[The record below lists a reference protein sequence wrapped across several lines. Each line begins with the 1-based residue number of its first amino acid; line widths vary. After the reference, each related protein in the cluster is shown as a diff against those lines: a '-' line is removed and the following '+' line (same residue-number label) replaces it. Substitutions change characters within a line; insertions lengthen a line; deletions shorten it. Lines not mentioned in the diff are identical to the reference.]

1 MALRIEEARRTGRV
15 PRKPR
20 HTFQIRSRPFEI
32 TPFMIAPVLPGETLK
47 NLLLQ
52 SRAVTDPIK
61 SPLIGWWK
69 EYYFFYVKHR
79 DLAARDTFAAMM
91 LEPTTN
97 LNTVDTAAT
106 NTWLYSAVTD
116 DPNNL
121 MIDWVNLCMQT
132 VVNEWFRD
140 EGDIW
145 SDFVGDALH
154 PVAKI
159 VGETWLQ
166 SAVDSSTIVDP
177 EDLTIDQ
184 TPTADIS
191 IADVQTKL
199 QQYEFLR
206 NNALTN
212 MTYEDFLETYGVS
225 SPTVELH
232 RPELIRY
239 IRDWTY
245 PSNTID
251 PADGSPT
258 SAASWKIAERADKDR
273 FFKEPGFICGYTVTR
288 PKIYLGRQAGNASAL
303 LNDAYMWLPALLGN
317 DPRTSQKN
325 VTLAKGPLNLTTGDY
340 TVDMRDLFLY
350 GDQFVNFA
358 LSELDAALLNLPDL
372 ALDQAGI
379 YPTGTLADELFVG
392 ADPANQIREDGVVSL
407 TILGTQVD
415 MTP

>member
-1 MALRIEEARRTGRV
+1 MAIRIEQARTTGRV

-91 LEPTTN
+91 LEPATDLTS
-97 LNTVDTAAT
+97 VDTSAT
-106 NTWLYSAVTD
+106 STWLYSAITD
-116 DPNNL
+116 STAI
-121 MIDWVNLCMQT
+121 MVDWVQLCLER
-132 VVNEWFRD
+132 VVEEYFRNEGEAWD
-140 EGDIW
+140 AY
-145 SDFVGDALH
+145 VGDTGH
-154 PVAKI
+154 PVAKV

-166 SAVDSSTIVDP
+166 SMVDAEDIIDV

-212 MTYEDFLETYGVS
+212 MSYEDFLATYGVS
-225 SPTVELH
+225 SPRVETH
-232 RPELIRY
+232 KPELIRY
-239 IRDWTY
+239 IREWTY
-245 PSNTID
+245 PSSTID
-251 PADGSPT
+251 PSDGSPT
-258 SAASWKIAERADKDR
+258 SACSWKTAERADKDR
-273 FFKEPGFICGYTVTR
+273 FFAEPGFIVGYTVTR
-288 PKIYLGRQAGNASAL
+288 PKIYFQNQKGNAASL
-303 LNDAYMWLPALLGN
+303 LNNAYAWLPAILGT
-317 DPRTSQKN
+317 DPRTSQKE
-325 VTLAKGPLNLTTGDY
+325 VPLGVGPLTDSASPY
-340 TVDMRDLFLY
+340 VVDMRDLFLY
-350 GDQFVNFA
+350 GDQFVNFSMA
-358 LSELDAALLNLPDL
+358 DTAAAIL
-372 ALDQAGI
+372 AL
-379 YPTGTLADELFVG
+379 PTTTNVNKEYITAAVADELFVS

-415 MTP
+415 LTP